1 VRSNRP
7 RLRSS
12 PDAPQHAEQNRAA
25 LLWQKVAADW
35 NRRPRAARR
44 SRAVSERTRNVAQ
57 LRCSYGECYSR
68 EIIAI
73 ETP

>member
-1 VRSNRP
+1 MPSKIELRCFGK
-7 RLRSS
+7 RL
-12 PDAPQHAEQNRAA
+12 PQTGI
-25 LLWQKVAADW
+25 VGSV
-35 NRRPRAARR
+35 AARR

-57 LRCSYGECYSR
+57 LRCSYGECHSR

>member
-1 VRSNRP
+1 
-7 RLRSS
+7 L
-12 PDAPQHAEQNRAA
+12 PQTGIVGR
-25 LLWQKVAADW
+25 V
-35 NRRPRAARR
+35 AARR

-57 LRCSYGECYSR
+57 LRCSYGECHSR